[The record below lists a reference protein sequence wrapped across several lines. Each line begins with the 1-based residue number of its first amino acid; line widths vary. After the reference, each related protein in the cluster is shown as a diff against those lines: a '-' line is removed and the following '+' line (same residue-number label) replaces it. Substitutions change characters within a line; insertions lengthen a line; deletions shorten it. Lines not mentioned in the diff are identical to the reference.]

1 MRIKGTGK
9 AELLVGTAASDII
22 DGGAGNDTI
31 NSGSGFDTVT
41 GGRGADTFV
50 FDSHT
55 QYVTITDFN
64 AAEGDRIVFSSDG
77 STAAATSLSSA
88 ALYDGM
94 SFEASGGTC
103 HVGCVDVNGDGIMDT
118 QFSMN
123 GANMFVLGCTP
134 DMLHGSDI
142 LG

>member
-9 AELLVGTAASDII
+9 ADTLVGTAGSDII

-31 NSGSGFDTVT
+31 NSGSGFDTVS

-64 AAEGDRIVFSSDG
+64 PAEGDRIVFSTTG
-77 STAAATSLSSA
+77 AATAATSLASG

-94 SFEASGGTC
+94 SFNACGGTC
-103 HVGCVDVNGDGIMDT
+103 HVACVDVNGDGIMDT
-118 QFSMN
+118 QFSLN
-123 GANMFVLGCTP
+123 GENMFVLGCTP
-134 DMLHGSDI
+134 GQLHGSDI
-142 LG
+142 FG